1 MSAAKILEVQGW
13 ELVVGED
20 DRPMVRDVD
29 LGARL
34 GFARPRKFRELVARL
49 IASGALQSSEWRPT
63 VGRQSSTGRGGHRGP
78 VTEYHLSQRGALIA
92 IAKSDT
98 PLADT
103 ITRQMV
109 DVFMAYLEGR
119 LAPAVKAVPIAE
131 VHGSRV
137 GETISRAELVLL
149 CVLATERLGVTIHR
163 VHGALRRQFKV
174 ASAYHLALS
183 VWPTARAFLEALVQ
197 GKLYLE
203 APTARARPSL
213 RLLQGGAQ
221 LAMPW
226 GGR

>member
-1 MSAAKILEVQGW
+1 MTSAAKTLEVQGW

-20 DRPMVRDVD
+20 DRPMVRDID

-34 GFARPRKFRELVARL
+34 GFARAIDFRKLVRRMVEAGKFMGSEVV
-49 IASGALQSSEWRPT
+49 ATVAKTSS
-63 VGRQSSTGRGGHRGP
+63 RGGRPG
-78 VTEYHLSQRGALIA
+78 VEYHLTRKAALLA
-92 IAKSDT
+92 IAKSET
-98 PLADT
+98 PMADT
-103 ITRQMV
+103 ITRQMI
-109 DVFMAYLEGR
+109 DVFDAYLSGQR
-119 LAPAVKAVPIAE
+119 APAVKAVPIAE

-203 APTARARPSL
+203 APAPRARPSL

>member
-1 MSAAKILEVQGW
+1 MSTAKTLEVQGW

-49 IASGALQSSEWRPT
+49 IATGALQASEWRPT
-63 VGRQSSTGRGGHRGP
+63 VGRQTSTGRGGHRGP

-92 IAKSDT
+92 IAKSET

-109 DVFMAYLEGR
+109 DVFMAFREGR
-119 LAPAVKAVPIAE
+119 LAPSLSAVPLAE

-137 GETISRAELVLL
+137 GETAARVELVAWSR
-149 CVLATERLGVTIHR
+149 LAAATLEVTVHR
-163 VHGALRRQFKV
+163 VHGALRRQYKV
-174 ASAYHLALS
+174 ASPYHLSLS
-183 VWPTARAFLEALVQ
+183 VWPTARAFLEALAT
-197 GKLYLE
+197 KRLFLE
-203 APTARARPSL
+203 APARPAPL